1 MESVNKLSPP
11 FVKTENISWAL
22 RRFLNPQLADNSRC
36 LLYVRQGP
44 STRRNHFLQIQETLI
59 KAATNNQ
66 FGEKIFLRS
75 GRAQNIF
82 TFFLWNKTI
91 STVEAHLYTTLV
103 GQKLFFLFLILLHLG
118 PVTSSGKNSWKD
130 SISMHRCLLD
140 SGGWIMLHLQTMF
153 WPRVKGLKDD
163 RCYHKKFP
171 LWRFWVLSIL
181 LFTKS
186 DRCMCRVY
194 VWCGACGCLPP
205 LANGAAALQPV

>member
-1 MESVNKLSPP
+1 MWCASAQHKSSYGIRQQTFPP

-22 RRFLNPQLADNSRC
+22 RRFLNRQLAENSRC

-103 GQKLFFLFLILLHLG
+103 GQKLFLFFFFLTLLHLG
-118 PVTSSGKNSWKD
+118 PATSSVKNSSLPSWQ
-130 SISMHRCLLD
+130 
-140 SGGWIMLHLQTMF
+140 W
-153 WPRVKGLKDD
+153 
-163 RCYHKKFP
+163 
-171 LWRFWVLSIL
+171 WVDHVAFTDNVL
-181 LFTKS
+181 TKS
-186 DRCMCRVY
+186 
-194 VWCGACGCLPP
+194 
-205 LANGAAALQPV
+205 